1 MRITSRNLP
10 VKYEPK
16 SSLMSDT
23 YDLLIIGGGINGTA
37 IARDAAGRG
46 LSVLLCEKDDL
57 ANHTSSA
64 STKLIHG
71 GLRYLEYYEFR
82 LVRESL
88 KEREVLLRSAPH
100 IIWPLRFILPYDKGL
115 RPAWLLRLGLFI
127 YDNLGGRKLLPATK
141 TLNLTK
147 NQHKGILKSRLKKG
161 FEYSDCWVQ
170 DSRLVVLNAVDAK
183 ERGADIRTRT
193 EVLSL
198 NTSNGRYEAD
208 IVENGQTRKVTAK
221 AIVNSAGPWVEE
233 VLYKLKRNQNSAGLR
248 LVKGS
253 HIVTKRLYEGD
264 HCYIFQNADD
274 RIIFAIPY
282 EQNYTLIGTTDVSHE
297 TGAGPVKIT
306 DEEVS
311 YLCNAASEYFT
322 KPIVKEDVIWT
333 YSGVRPLYDD
343 QSENASAVTRD
354 YVFKTEE
361 FTESAPFLSIYGG
374 KITTSR
380 KLAEHAM
387 EKLTPYFEGVTAP
400 WTRDAC
406 LPGGDIKDT
415 DFQSFYEEMKTIY
428 PNVPHSVLNHL
439 ARAYGT
445 KIHELM
451 ELSDSELGEMFGKF
465 LSEAEINYLVQ
476 KEWAKSADDILWRRT
491 KLGLHMSQDEQTN
504 FQNWFSKK
512 INHK

>member
-1 MRITSRNLP
+1 
-10 VKYEPK
+10 
-16 SSLMSDT
+16 MSDT

-46 LSVLLCEKDDL
+46 LTVLLCEKDDL

-170 DSRLVVLNAVDAK
+170 DSRLVVLNAVAAK

-198 NTSNGRYEAD
+198 TTSNGQYQAD
-208 IVENGQTRKVTAK
+208 ISENGVTNRVTAK
-221 AIVNSAGPWVEE
+221 AVVNSAGPWVEE

-253 HIVTKRLYEGD
+253 HIVTKCLYEGD

-282 EQNYTLIGTTDVSHE
+282 EQNYTLIGTTDIPHE
-297 TGAGPVKIT
+297 TGAGPVKIS
-306 DEEVS
+306 DKEVN

-322 KPIVKEDVIWT
+322 KPIVKDDVIWT

-361 FTESAPFLSIYGG
+361 FTEGAPFLSIYGG

-387 EKLTPYFEGVTAP
+387 EKLAPYFQGVARP
-400 WTRDAC
+400 WTRGAC
-406 LPGGDIKDT
+406 LPGGDIKDA
-415 DFQSFYEEMKTIY
+415 DFQSFYEEMKTKY
-428 PNVPHSVLNHL
+428 PNIPHDVLYHL
-439 ARAYGT
+439 TRAYGT

-465 LSEAEINYLVQ
+465 LSEAEVKYLVQ

-491 KLGLHMSQDEQTN
+491 KLGLHMSRDECEEFTTW
-504 FQNWFSKK
+504 FVQNYNEMKAS
-512 INHK
+512 